1 MGGQGFAD
9 TSIKTRF
16 VKKNVSFGII
26 SDRDAIGI
34 QVLKLRVLL
43 KYRAGVQT
51 SLGLISEN

>member
-1 MGGQGFAD
+1 MGGQGFTD

-16 VKKNVSFGII
+16 VKKNVSFGTI
-26 SDRDAIGI
+26 SDRDTIGI